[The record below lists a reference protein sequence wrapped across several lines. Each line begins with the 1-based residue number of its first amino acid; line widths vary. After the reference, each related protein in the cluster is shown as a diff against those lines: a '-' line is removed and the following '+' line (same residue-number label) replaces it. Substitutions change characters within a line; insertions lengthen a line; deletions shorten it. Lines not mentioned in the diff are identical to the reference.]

1 MNTRRYIYA
10 GEMENI
16 SAVSTVSIGTV
27 LLLRQLTTMRKAVND
42 IFFTCLRA
50 IQRARTGHGHLANE
64 KVVFSLA
71 A

>member
-42 IFFTCLRA
+42 IFFKIGRA
-50 IQRARTGHGHLANE
+50 H
-64 KVVFSLA
+64 V
-71 A
+71 